1 MSIVVFSFA
10 IFVLFRGHSS
20 LEEASRLV
28 LHDSNFPIL
37 FFQRRYWAVLP
48 SFCQA
53 LSGDA
58 EQRRD
63 SPQSGPLLCCSVSAA
78 TVEEASR
85 LFSCLPRQ
93 NRSIPCG
100 CFRRK
105 DRPISTFCL
114 PIPLCKLSKNRAPEH
129 RTHSILPCLD
139 GNASNKIKVFLAH
152 PAFRAKFGVFD
163 GTLPPSG
170 QSAASRNPEK
180 HWRQINRTDRMKSRP
195 Y

>member
-85 LFSCLPRQ
+85 LFSWLPRQ
-93 NRSIPCG
+93 NRSIPCV
-100 CFRRK
+100 CLRRE
-105 DRPISTFCL
+105 DHAISIFHL
-114 PIPLCKLSKNRAPEH
+114 PS
-129 RTHSILPCLD
+129 
-139 GNASNKIKVFLAH
+139 
-152 PAFRAKFGVFD
+152 
-163 GTLPPSG
+163 LPPSANCQRTG
-170 QSAASRNPEK
+170 AREHHTMSLYHSWMGMQAWERARADASKLRDVSDAGREARPAARGGACAARRKKSQE
-180 HWRQINRTDRMKSRP
+180 TMK
-195 Y
+195 